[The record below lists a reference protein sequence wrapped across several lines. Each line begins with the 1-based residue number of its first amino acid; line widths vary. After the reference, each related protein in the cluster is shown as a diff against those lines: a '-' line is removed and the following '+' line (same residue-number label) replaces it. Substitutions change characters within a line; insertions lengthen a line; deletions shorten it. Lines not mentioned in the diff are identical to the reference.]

1 MWNRLPA
8 QVRCM
13 RQGAQGWCTG
23 MTLSDEMGR
32 EVGRRVRMGNT
43 CTPMANSC
51 ECMAKPAQ
59 YCKVINLQLKKKR
72 KDLGFL
78 SGSVVK
84 NPPAMQEVWVQSM
97 GQEDPWRR
105 KWQPTS
111 IFLPGKS
118 TWIEEPGGY
127 TPWVVKGSDTTWW
140 LNSNTEKELVND
152 IIWGKHPGSSIEK

>member
-1 MWNRLPA
+1 
-8 QVRCM
+8 
-13 RQGAQGWCTG
+13 
-23 MTLSDEMGR
+23 MTLRDGMGR
-32 EVGRRVRMGNT
+32 EVAGRVRMGNT

-84 NPPAMQEVWVQSM
+84 SPPAMQEVWVQSV

-118 TWIEEPGGY
+118 T
-127 TPWVVKGSDTTWW
+127 
-140 LNSNTEKELVND
+140 
-152 IIWGKHPGSSIEK
+152 